1 MKASVPAPCPQV
13 PGPLP
18 VPLLVDSVLRAPLPL
33 LPASVPL
40 ALLQQPPADSVLP
53 ALALPLLRPVASSV
67 VPVAW
72 A

>member
-1 MKASVPAPCPQV
+1 MKASVPALCPQV

-33 LPASVPL
+33 LPA
-40 ALLQQPPADSVLP
+40 DSVLP
-53 ALALPLLRPVASSV
+53 ALALPLVASNV
-67 VPVAW
+67 VQVAW

>member
-1 MKASVPAPCPQV
+1 MKASVPALCPQV

-40 ALLQQPPADSVLP
+40 ALLQQPPVDSVLP
-53 ALALPLLRPVASSV
+53 ALALPLVASSV
-67 VPVAW
+67 VQVAW

>member
-1 MKASVPAPCPQV
+1 MKASVPALCRPV
-13 PGPLP
+13 PGLLAP
-18 VPLLVDSVLRAPLPL
+18 VQVHLDSVLRAPLPL

-53 ALALPLLRPVASSV
+53 ALALPLVASSV